1 MCHIAPKVFFSL
13 LCSFTI
19 LFVIDAHQVNA
30 ASFQVSWTDNS
41 QDEDGFSIERK
52 LDPNGTYVVIATV
65 GPNVTFYSDSSLANS
80 TTYCYRVNAFNS
92 AGNSAYTNEACGT
105 PSGITPLPTSPGNT
119 ITTNVADGAVL
130 SGSAVIWTAT
140 PSDSRVRVE
149 IFIDGKHIRTEVI
162 GPHDFNDSEPSGTL
176 DTTKLT
182 NGSHQLT
189 VRAIY
194 SDHSTAEQT
203 VAVIV
208 ENNLTSLV
216 LTQLAGGT
224 NGVVTMAASEA
235 GAATFQIALQPIAK
249 IGVFRPETGE
259 WFLDRNGNGQWD
271 GCAVDI
277 CISSF
282 GQPGDLP
289 VTRKVSGVNGTIIG
303 VFQPAHELWHFD
315 INGNH
320 AFDGCSIDECT
331 NEFGTLGDIPVVGD
345 WVGLGTEAIG
355 VFRPSTGQW
364 FLDGNDNGRWD
375 GCAVEFCLLQPFGD
389 DGTLPVVGDWSGGG
403 AARPGF
409 FRPSTGEWVLDM
421 NGNGHFDGCAIDAC
435 LGPFGYAGDLP
446 VVGKW

>member
-1 MCHIAPKVFFSL
+1 MVESL
-13 LCSFTI
+13 LLGRLHPYF
-19 LFVIDAHQVNA
+19 LQVHHPL
-30 ASFQVSWTDNS
+30 QH
-41 QDEDGFSIERK
+41 RH
-52 LDPNGTYVVIATV
+52 
-65 GPNVTFYSDSSLANS
+65 
-80 TTYCYRVNAFNS
+80 
-92 AGNSAYTNEACGT
+92 
-105 PSGITPLPTSPGNT
+105 PSGNT

-162 GPHDFNDSEPSGTL
+162 GPHEFNDSEPSGTL

-194 SDHSTAEQT
+194 SDNSTAEQT

-277 CISSF
+277 CISSFGQPGDLPAIGNWSGGATSSIGTFDSITGIWQLDRNGNGQWDGCAVDICVSSF

>member
-1 MCHIAPKVFFSL
+1 M
-13 LCSFTI
+13 
-19 LFVIDAHQVNA
+19 
-30 ASFQVSWTDNS
+30 
-41 QDEDGFSIERK
+41 
-52 LDPNGTYVVIATV
+52 
-65 GPNVTFYSDSSLANS
+65 
-80 TTYCYRVNAFNS
+80 
-92 AGNSAYTNEACGT
+92 
-105 PSGITPLPTSPGNT
+105 
-119 ITTNVADGAVL
+119 
-130 SGSAVIWTAT
+130 
-140 PSDSRVRVE
+140 
-149 IFIDGKHIRTEVI
+149 
-162 GPHDFNDSEPSGTL
+162 

-194 SDHSTAEQT
+194 PDHSTAEQT

-224 NGVVTMAASEA
+224 NGVVTMAANEA

-289 VTRKVSGVNGTIIG
+289 AIGNWSGGATSSIGTFDSITGIWQLDRNGNGQWDGCAVDICITSFGQPGDLPVTRKVSGVNGTIIG

-315 INGNH
+315 INRNH

-364 FLDGNDNGRWD
+364 FLDGNGNGRWD